1 MFRISTIVILSL
13 LLSSCAMVP
22 VGPTRD
28 EKASKINVQL
38 GVGYYQQGNLELAN
52 EKLLKALDQDP
63 ESSQAHFAYA
73 VLQHRFLHK
82 EKAEEH
88 FRKAID
94 LNPENSEALSN
105 FGAFL
110 CNDNRVEESVGM
122 FLRAVEN
129 PLYKSP
135 EVAYTNAAVCLLRSD
150 PEQTEQA
157 IEYLQKAL
165 AARGNYRLA
174 LINLGE
180 LQFAAGRYDLTQ
192 LYLKRFNVAGA
203 QTARSLWLEIR
214 NELELDNPARAH
226 GLAQKLKAEFPES
239 EQYKSWLEL
248 NK

>member
-1 MFRISTIVILSL
+1 MFRISTIVILGL

-110 CNDNRVEESVGM
+110 CIYNRVE
-122 FLRAVEN
+122 
-129 PLYKSP
+129 
-135 EVAYTNAAVCLLRSD
+135 
-150 PEQTEQA
+150 
-157 IEYLQKAL
+157 
-165 AARGNYRLA
+165 
-174 LINLGE
+174 
-180 LQFAAGRYDLTQ
+180 
-192 LYLKRFNVAGA
+192 
-203 QTARSLWLEIR
+203 
-214 NELELDNPARAH
+214 
-226 GLAQKLKAEFPES
+226 
-239 EQYKSWLEL
+239 
-248 NK
+248 